1 MAYVFWVSNYVRSN
15 CNNIHESIARIY
27 GFSTDVGYGSR
38 ISGLSFYF
46 LSLSLHTVPLGL
58 AYSIWAGLGIVLVSL
73 SGYFIYQQQLD
84 WQAILGISMIIGGVI
99 VIKFF
104 SSVA

>member
-1 MAYVFWVSNYVRSN
+1 MAYVFLGLAIMLEV
-15 CNNIHESIARIY
+15 IATTFLKASQ
-27 GFSTDVGYGSR
+27 GFTVLVPTLAMAAGY
-38 ISGLSFYF
+38 GLSFYF